1 MTANEAQ
8 NEEQGTQETTPE
20 TLESRAD
27 LGHGEGADAAVGGQA
42 EEAAAPV
49 AEAPADAGDQAG
61 PACESDAEAPAAAI
75 EEVQELREQVQELH
89 DQLLRARADFENYR
103 RRTRQEMEDLRNFA
117 TRQLL
122 SDLLP
127 VVDNFDRALSAI
139 AGQAE
144 VREGIEMVHRQLLAL
159 LAKHGVEAMET
170 VGQAFDPKVH
180 EAVMQEPA
188 GDREVGIVAEELQKG
203 YLLHG
208 RVLRPAMVKVTV

>member
-20 TLESRAD
+20 TSQAD
-27 LGHGEGADAAVGGQA
+27 LGHDEGTDAAVGAQVD
-42 EEAAAPV
+42 EAAAQD
-49 AEAPADAGDQAG
+49 ADASADGAGDQAEPEVG
-61 PACESDAEAPAAAI
+61 ADADQPAAVCQ
-75 EEVQELREQVQELH
+75 EVQELRDQVQDLR

-122 SDLLP
+122 ADLLP
-127 VVDNFDRALSAI
+127 VADNFDRALGAMT
-139 AGQAE
+139 GQAE
-144 VREGIEMVHRQLLAL
+144 VREGVEMVYRQLLAL

-170 VGQAFDPKVH
+170 VGQAFDPKIH